1 MSQDRDRN
9 QRAGG
14 EDDLASNAEHRGSFH
29 AFEEGEQAGEQTRF
43 GIIPPH
49 VAKHKNITQVSKT
62 PYYSSSVPKSSSAQT
77 SSSAHSAQ
85 KPSAADYEEQ
95 GTRFGLIP
103 PGQLTERTTVQR
115 GQTGSFEF
123 DGTQALTPDVQEHR
137 LEHHVPSSKGFFA
150 LFRANLPLFSIL
162 FVVALAA
169 LLIPLYFVPYLSE
182 NVGREVIADQQ
193 YEKEIAQ
200 QPESTKRAGGTTVR
214 LFGQSGSGNKFL
226 FLIDGSNRMN
236 EGPAPSP
243 MNLLKRELL
252 QSLKMLTET
261 DQFEVAFFNNGMMT
275 ASHTTGN
282 ITFLQGNLQNREI
295 VEQFVKDYIPDG
307 QANPEQALS
316 KALKA
321 QPHVLFFVCETLDV
335 SSVSAAQWSD
345 LAQRLDGINCVII
358 ELGFG
363 REPLRGTTLKSWA
376 TQTKSNYFWK
386 NTSEV
391 EIGSRRTQSVQQ
403 TPEETPDTSIAE
415 TVKEFLGVDFTPEH
429 RQKMMTVSNV
439 EYTPFGKGLPV
450 ATEETT
456 ENRRTPK
463 QIPLSEEMIDQIA
476 GDARLVYLSGFPS
489 VSGLTVDVQL
499 LKQGIATRLDDWVKG
514 ADAELPAGEFLIGL
528 CYKNGVGI
536 DANDFKAFQ
545 CLLKSA
551 LGGCVPSMTQLG
563 NYYMF
568 GAPSIKM
575 EPEKARFWIERA
587 ARLGEPV
594 AQTLMGSRYSQN
606 PAEKVNW
613 YERAAHLGYTE
624 AIFLYA
630 RCLETGDGIEQNV
643 DEARQWYEQ
652 AASLD
657 HFGAKQAVRRLEQ
670 PKSEQP
676 KSGQTES
683 E

>member
-9 QRAGG
+9 LREEGR
-14 EDDLASNAEHRGSFH
+14 DDLAIKAEHPSSFD
-29 AFEEGEQAGEQTRF
+29 ALDVGEQAGEPTRF

-49 VAKHKNITQVSKT
+49 VAKHKNITQVSRT
-62 PYYSSSVPKSSSAQT
+62 PYSSSYSSSSPT
-77 SSSAHSAQ
+77 LSSTQ

-123 DGTQALTPDVQEHR
+123 EGTQALTPEGQEHR
-137 LEHHVPSSKGFFA
+137 LEHHVSSSNGFFA
-150 LFRANLPLFSIL
+150 LFRASIPLISVIL
-162 FVVALAA
+162 FVALAA
-169 LLIPLYFVPYLSE
+169 LLIPLYVVPYLGE
-182 NVGREVIADQQ
+182 NVGREVVADQQ
-193 YEKEIAQ
+193 YEKGIAQ
-200 QPESTKRAGGTTVR
+200 QPESTQRAGGTTVR
-214 LFGQSGSGNKFL
+214 FFGQQGVGNKFL
-226 FLIDGSNRMN
+226 FLIDGSSRMN
-236 EGPAPSP
+236 EGPTPSP
-243 MNLLKRELL
+243 MDLLKRELL
-252 QSLKMLTET
+252 QSLKMLPET
-261 DQFEVAFFNNGMMT
+261 DQFEVVFFNNGMLT
-275 ASHTTGN
+275 ASHTTGD
-282 ITFLQGNLQNREI
+282 ITFVQATRQNRES
-295 VEQFVKDYIPDG
+295 VDQFVKDYIPDG
-307 QANPEQALS
+307 RANPEQALS
-316 KALKA
+316 KAIKA

-345 LAQRLDGINCVII
+345 LAQRLDGIDCVII

-403 TPEETPDTSIAE
+403 TPEESPDTSIAE
-415 TVKEFLGVDFTPEH
+415 TVKKFINVDFTPEH
-429 RQKMMTVSNV
+429 RQKMMTGSNL

-450 ATEETT
+450 STEEVT
-456 ENRRTPK
+456 ESRQAPK
-463 QIPLSEEMIDQIA
+463 PIALSEEIMDQIE

-499 LKQGIATRLDDWVKG
+499 LKQGVESRLDDWVRG

-528 CYKNGVGI
+528 CYKNGVGVNMT
-536 DANDFKAFQ
+536 DDSKAFQ

-568 GAPSIKM
+568 GASSIKM

-643 DEARQWYEQ
+643 DEALQWYEQ

-657 HFGAKQAVRRLEQ
+657 HFGAKQSVRRLKQ
-670 PKSEQP
+670 PKQEKEQKP
-676 KSGQTES
+676 E